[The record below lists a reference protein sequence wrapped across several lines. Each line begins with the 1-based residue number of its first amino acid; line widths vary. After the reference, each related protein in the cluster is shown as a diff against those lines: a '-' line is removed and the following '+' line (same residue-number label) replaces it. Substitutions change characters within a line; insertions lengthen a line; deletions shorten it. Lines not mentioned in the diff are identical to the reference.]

1 MKQDER
7 KELLQ
12 RIEILEWEK
21 AELHKNYVNSQKEVA
36 TAIYTACCELAK
48 GQGDVV
54 YTVDF
59 WDLFFPWGV
68 EVAEEHKL
76 NREEY
81 DDEVE

>member
-1 MKQDER
+1 MNVAKQ

-21 AELHKNYVNSQKEVA
+21 AELHKNYVNAQKEVA
-36 TAIYTACCELAK
+36 TSIYHSCIELAK

-59 WDLFFPWGV
+59 YDVFSPYGV

-76 NREEY
+76 NREELE
-81 DDEVE
+81 D